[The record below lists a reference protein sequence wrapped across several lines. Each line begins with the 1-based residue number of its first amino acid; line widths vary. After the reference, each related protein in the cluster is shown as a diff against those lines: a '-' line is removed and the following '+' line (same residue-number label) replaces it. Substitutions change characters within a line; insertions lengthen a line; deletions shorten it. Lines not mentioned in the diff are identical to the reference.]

1 MSFLECVGHLMA
13 ATGLTQVLEVVYA
26 ENAVKHILSGKAISR
41 AIRGHLMVHA
51 ALSTMLVAKTYN
63 IPLSLKWRDEDVL
76 HPRLVNAR
84 ELYDDVMAGASA
96 TAILPSEDVL
106 CDIMDKVNFEK
117 ETLKEMIGILP
128 MFIKAERIG
137 DWNSHL
143 QAVHKMLPYFAAVGH
158 NLYTK
163 STYIYLQKLQQL
175 SESHPDI
182 YTSFLNGYHVIW

>member
-1 MSFLECVGHLMA
+1 M
-13 ATGLTQVLEVVYA
+13 
-26 ENAVKHILSGKAISR
+26 
-41 AIRGHLMVHA
+41 
-51 ALSTMLVAKTYN
+51 
-63 IPLSLKWRDEDVL
+63 
-76 HPRLVNAR
+76 NAR
-84 ELYDDVMAGASA
+84 ELYDDVMAGANA

-117 ETLKEMIGILP
+117 ETLKEFRTAKPWLQYVKMIGILR

-163 STYIYLQKLQQL
+163 STYIYL
-175 SESHPDI
+175 
-182 YTSFLNGYHVIW
+182 